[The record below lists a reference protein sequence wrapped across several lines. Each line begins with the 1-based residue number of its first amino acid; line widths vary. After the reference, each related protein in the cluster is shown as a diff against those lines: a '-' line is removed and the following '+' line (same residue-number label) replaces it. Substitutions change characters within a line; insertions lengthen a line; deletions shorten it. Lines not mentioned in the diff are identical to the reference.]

1 MKIKAFLAQ
10 AVAGLVLCGLFAP
23 GASAEESREVTFCN
37 GKQMTSAEQAW
48 INARWRE
55 SSVEQ
60 EFQAEQEIIDAVRAG
75 VLRPCA
81 VARIPIAEMMEAS
94 YSILACLDPAND
106 PRNAVWNR
114 ADAERCVAPW
124 STGTTAKAS
133 AKHRGSKRKKR
144 HPAKGRRRSPQ
155 SEVKIALAP

>member
-37 GKQMTSAEQAW
+37 GNQMNSAEKAW
-48 INARWRE
+48 FDDHPGE
-55 SSVEQ
+55 TGVEQ
-60 EFQAEQEIIDAVRAG
+60 EIQTEEEIIAAVQAD

-81 VARIPIAEMMEAS
+81 VALIPIAEMVEVSNA
-94 YSILACLDPAND
+94 ILACLDPAHD
-106 PRNAVWNR
+106 PRNAMWNR

-124 STGTTAKAS
+124 ATGTTVRAG
-133 AKHRGSKRKKR
+133 KHRGSKRKKR
-144 HPAKGRRRSPQ
+144 HPARGRHRSPRP
-155 SEVKIALAP
+155 EAKIALGR

>member
-23 GASAEESREVTFCN
+23 GASAEEAREVTFCN
-37 GKQMTSAEQAW
+37 GNQMNSAEKAW
-48 INARWRE
+48 FDDHPGETGI
-55 SSVEQ
+55 EQ
-60 EFQAEQEIIDAVRAG
+60 EAQTEEEIIAAVRAG

-81 VARIPIAEMMEAS
+81 VASIPISEMVEVS
-94 YSILACLDPAND
+94 NSILACLDPAHD

-124 STGTTAKAS
+124 ATGTVAKAS
-133 AKHRGSKRKKR
+133 RKHRGKRKKR
-144 HPAKGRRRSPQ
+144 HPAKGRHRSPQ
-155 SEVKIALAP
+155 SEAKNALAR

>member
-37 GKQMTSAEQAW
+37 GNQMSSTEQAW
-48 INARWRE
+48 INARWHE
-55 SSVEQ
+55 GSIEG
-60 EFQAEQEIIDAVRAG
+60 EAQAEAEIIDAVRAG

-81 VARIPIAEMMEAS
+81 VALIPISEMVEVSNA
-94 YSILACLDPAND
+94 ILACLDPAHD
-106 PRNAVWNR
+106 PRNATWNR

-124 STGTTAKAS
+124 AAGNAADTSR
-133 AKHRGSKRKKR
+133 KHRRSKRKKR
-144 HPAKGRRRSPQ
+144 HPAKERHRSFQ
-155 SEVKIALAP
+155 SGAGIALAR